1 MNVENRTLFENDNLH
16 VLRGLDTD
24 TIDLIYLDPPFN
36 SNRTYEAP
44 IGSEAAGA
52 AFKDSWTL
60 NDLDNAWHGELAER
74 DPALYYAISAAEF
87 SHGKSM
93 KVYLIMMSIRMLEMH
108 RLLKPTGTIYL
119 HCDDTAAHYL
129 KMMMDSIF
137 GKDNFRNEIIWQRA
151 ITTKGNLTKGL
162 ARDSDLILRYSK
174 SDDFVWNPEA
184 VTIPYDMANLDE
196 KTKKQYKQIEPETG
210 RLVAYTALTAP
221 IQDPDA
227 HRTYELMGVVRTWR
241 WKKSRMM
248 KELQAGRVVQTRPGN
263 VPRYK
268 RYLDEQ
274 KGKTLNNIWIDIP
287 NLTARSKERVGY
299 PTQKPLALLERII
312 GASSHPGDMV
322 LDPFCGC
329 ATTCV
334 AAERLQRHWIGVDLS
349 PKAVELVKLRL
360 EREGISE
367 QGGILG
373 QVVHRTDVP
382 KRSDAPDPYQMHGET
397 LLGAQDTSDTVRSQ
411 VESRQYRTYKHTLFG
426 IQEGKCKGC
435 HVLFPFRHMTVDHI
449 LAKSKGGTDA
459 LKNLQLLCSACNS
472 MKGNRTQKQLI
483 QKLKNEGILR

>member
-1 MNVENRTLFENDNLH
+1 MNVENRTIFENDNLQ
-16 VLRGLDTD
+16 VLRSLDTD

-74 DPALYYAISAAEF
+74 VPSLYHTISAAGF
-87 SHGKSM
+87 SHSTSM
-93 KVYLIMMSIRMLEMH
+93 KAYLTMMSIRMLEMH
-108 RLLKPTGTIYL
+108 RILKPTGTLYL

-151 ITTKGNLTKGL
+151 VTTKGNLTKGL

-174 SDDFVWNPEA
+174 SNDYVWNPEA
-184 VTIPYDMANLDE
+184 VTIPYDLTNLDE
-196 KTKKQYKQIEPETG
+196 KTKKQYKYVEQGTG
-210 RLVAYTALTAP
+210 RLISYTALNAP
-221 IQDPDA
+221 IQDPNSNC
-227 HRTYELMGVVRTWR
+227 TYELMGVVRTWR
-241 WKKSRMM
+241 WTKERMM
-248 KELQAGRVVQTRPGN
+248 KEVAAGRIIQTRPGN

-274 KGKTLNNIWIDIP
+274 KGKTLNNIWTDIP

-312 GASSHPGDMV
+312 GASSNPGDMV

-349 PKAVELVKLRL
+349 PKSFELAQIRL
-360 EREGISE
+360 EQHGIIK
-367 QGGILG
+367 QIR
-373 QVVHRTDVP
+373 HRTKGLNV
-382 KRSDAPDPYQMHGET
+382 KPYTQNQNH
-397 LLGAQDTSDTVRSQ
+397 
-411 VESRQYRTYKHTLFG
+411 KH
-426 IQEGKCKGC
+426 
-435 HVLFPFRHMTVDHI
+435 R
-449 LAKSKGGTDA
+449 
-459 LKNLQLLCSACNS
+459 NN
-472 MKGNRTQKQLI
+472 
-483 QKLKNEGILR
+483 

>member
-1 MNVENRTLFENDNLH
+1 MNVENRTIFEGDNLY

-36 SNRTYEAP
+36 SNRTFEAP

-74 DPALYYAISAAEF
+74 EPALYHAISAAGF
-87 SHGKSM
+87 SHGKAM
-93 KVYLIMMSIRMLEMH
+93 KAYLIMMGIRMLEMH
-108 RLLKPTGTIYL
+108 RILKPTGTLYL

-151 ITTKGNLTKGL
+151 VTTKGNLTKGL

-174 SDDFVWNPEA
+174 SNDFVWNPEA
-184 VTIPYDMANLDE
+184 VTIPYDLTNLDE
-196 KTKKQYKQIEPETG
+196 KTKKQYKQVESGTG
-210 RLVAYTALTAP
+210 RLISYTSLNAP
-221 IQDPDA
+221 IQDPNSNC
-227 HRTYELMGVVRTWR
+227 TYELMGVVRTWR
-241 WKKSRMM
+241 WTKERMM
-248 KELQAGRVVQTRPGN
+248 KAVEAGRIVQTRPGN

-274 KGKTLNNIWIDIP
+274 KGKTLSNIWTDIP
-287 NLTARSKERVGY
+287 NLTARNKERIGY

-312 GASSHPGDMV
+312 RASSNPGDMV

-334 AAERLQRHWIGVDLS
+334 AAERLQRRWIGIDLS
-349 PKAVELVKLRL
+349 PKSFTLAKTRL
-360 EREGISE
+360 EQHGIPKKV
-367 QGGILG
+367 L
-373 QVVHRTDVP
+373 HRRKMRGSLSDVF
-382 KRSDAPDPYQMHGET
+382 
-397 LLGAQDTSDTVRSQ
+397 
-411 VESRQYRTYKHTLFG
+411 RQPTTIFADG
-426 IQEGKCKGC
+426 
-435 HVLFPFRHMTVDHI
+435 
-449 LAKSKGGTDA
+449 
-459 LKNLQLLCSACNS
+459 
-472 MKGNRTQKQLI
+472 
-483 QKLKNEGILR
+483 